1 MQTATAKTPD
11 SGALEQLGRA
21 TLQIVHDLK
30 NQLNG
35 LKLYA
40 TFLRKRL
47 EREDQPQDE
56 RETLAKLIA
65 GLDRSAKDLTALVRF
80 ARPLDLQPQP
90 NVDLRRI
97 ISSVIADAAD
107 RETGG
112 LPKMK
117 ITAQIEDDTFT
128 GEFDSA
134 ALTEAIKAITDDVRA
149 TISAR
154 DPRPVS
160 ISLSR
165 AHETE
170 AAALEWRGADFTKRG
185 GSLTSANSC
194 GTIHVEL
201 ARKIIEAHGGTV
213 DCDREVIRVLLPLTE
228 KKIQD

>member
-1 MQTATAKTPD
+1 MQTAPAKTSD
-11 SGALEQLGRA
+11 SAALEQLGRA

-47 EREDQPQDE
+47 EREDQPPDE

-65 GLDRSAKDLTALVRF
+65 GLDRAAKELTALVRF
-80 ARPLDLQPQP
+80 ARPLELHLQP
-90 NVDLRRI
+90 NVDLQRI
-97 ISSVIADAAD
+97 ISSVIADAAE

-117 ITAQIEDDTFT
+117 ITAQIEGDSFT
-128 GEFDSA
+128 GQFDSA
-134 ALTEAIKAITDDVRA
+134 ALIEAIKAITDDVRA
-149 TISAR
+149 TVPAK

-170 AAALEWRGADFTKRG
+170 AAALEWRGADFSKRG
-185 GSLTSANSC
+185 SALTTANSC

-201 ARKIIEAHGGTV
+201 AQKIIEAHGGTV
-213 DCDREVIRVLLPLTE
+213 TCDQEVIRVLLPLRKE
-228 KKIQD
+228 KIQD

>member
-1 MQTATAKTPD
+1 MKPAPAKNSD
-11 SGALEQLGRA
+11 SGALEHLGRA

-47 EREDQPQDE
+47 EREDQPPDE

-65 GLDRSAKDLTALVRF
+65 GLDRAAKELTALVRY
-80 ARPLDLQPQP
+80 ARPLDLRRQS
-90 NVDLRRI
+90 NVDLQRI
-97 ISSVIADAAD
+97 IASVIADAAK

-117 ITAQIEDDTFT
+117 ITAHIEGDSFT
-128 GEFDSA
+128 GEFDPA

-149 TISAR
+149 TISAK

-160 ISLSR
+160 IGLSR

-170 AAALEWRGADFTKRG
+170 AAVLEWRGANFSKRG
-185 GSLTSANSC
+185 SALTTTDSC

-201 ARKIIEAHGGTV
+201 ARKIIEAHGGTIT
-213 DCDREVIRVLLPLTE
+213 CDQEVIRVLLPLTE
-228 KKIQD
+228 EKIQD